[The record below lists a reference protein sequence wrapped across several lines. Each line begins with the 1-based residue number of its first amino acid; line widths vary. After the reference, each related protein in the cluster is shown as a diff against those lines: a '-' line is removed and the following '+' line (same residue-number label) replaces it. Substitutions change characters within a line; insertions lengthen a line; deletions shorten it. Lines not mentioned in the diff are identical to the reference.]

1 MDGWLCPLSPDVQCS
16 QPPDIASGRHRSQ
29 GMAVFVSGTSV
40 VHACDPGY
48 VLIGAVLLNCAAAGV
63 WSDPFPQ
70 REGVFVTCG
79 YAKDTKGL
87 REMLNLQRL
96 SSLVVN
102 GNSKHKQKQMKKN
115 KNKQTKKTTTQISFP
130 AGELC
135 PSPPVIDHGQHDG
148 KDVDFIPGMSVN
160 YSCDPGYSLTGK
172 AALYCTDNASWSSP
186 QPRCEGELPVPSVP

>member
-1 MDGWLCPLSPDVQCS
+1 MSRVGIVHGVFHFSILLFFGMDGWLCPLSPDVQCS

-87 REMLNLQRL
+87 WEMLNLQRL

-102 GNSKHKQKQMKKN
+102 GNSKHKQKQKQKNKPKQTNKKN
-115 KNKQTKKTTTQISFP
+115 NNPHFIPCRGAVSFP
-130 AGELC
+130 T
-135 PSPPVIDHGQHDG
+135 SD
-148 KDVDFIPGMSVN
+148 
-160 YSCDPGYSLTGK
+160 
-172 AALYCTDNASWSSP
+172 
-186 QPRCEGELPVPSVP
+186 